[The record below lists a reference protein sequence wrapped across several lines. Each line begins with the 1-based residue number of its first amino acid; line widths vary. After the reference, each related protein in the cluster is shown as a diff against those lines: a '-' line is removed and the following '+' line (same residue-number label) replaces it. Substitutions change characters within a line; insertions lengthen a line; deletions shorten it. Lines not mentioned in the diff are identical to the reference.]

1 MRHFSYPVYFHNL
14 CFNDLIIFYSSTS
27 VLVEV
32 ELSIELVSEKLAIYM
47 RDLVWMTHQ
56 NEW

>member
-1 MRHFSYPVYFHNL
+1 MRHFSSLVSLHSL

-27 VLVEV
+27 TLVEV
-32 ELSIELVSEKLAIYM
+32 ELSIELVSEKLAIYT
-47 RDLVWMTHQ
+47 RDHVRVTHQ